1 MNSFYCI
8 IRGRFL
14 FSIKHTAKDMAN
26 LFKKCKQRTVKCKK
40 VLDSNGDGFLYHIR
54 VGFYLGRTFWGAFFD
69 GGYINLYAV

>member
-1 MNSFYCI
+1 MNSLYCI

-26 LFKKCKQRTVKCKK
+26 LFKKCKQLTVKCKK
-40 VLDSNGDGFLYHIR
+40 VLDCNGNGFLCHIR

-69 GGYINLYAV
+69 GGYINLYAG